1 MDLHHITDFLN
12 DYLQITRY
20 PDSSVNGLQIEG
32 AINVEKAVFAVD
44 ASMESFMQAVE
55 LDAELLVCH
64 HGIIWD
70 GIGRITGLMK
80 ERIKFLLE
88 NELSLY
94 AAHIP
99 LDAHPEIGNNALILR
114 ALGIEPEERFGE
126 YRGVSIG
133 FAGYADMDFHDALE
147 RLERRYG
154 KVDYMKFGGDETEKV
169 AVVSGR
175 GSAYINEAV
184 EKNVDL
190 FITGE
195 IEHSAYHQAKDGRIN
210 VIFIGHYNS
219 ETPGIKA
226 LMNVVED
233 KMGIDTEFIDIPT
246 RL

>member
-1 MDLHHITDFLN
+1 MDLYHLTDFLN
-12 DYLQITRY
+12 DYLQISRY

-32 AINVEKAVFAVD
+32 AMNVEKAVFAVD

-70 GIGRITGLMK
+70 GVKRITGLMK

-126 YRGVSIG
+126 YKGTSIG
-133 FAGYADMDFHDALE
+133 FTGYAEMDFQDALDK
-147 RLERRYG
+147 LEMRYG
-154 KVDYMKFGGDETEKV
+154 KIEYMKFGKDKIEKV
-169 AVVSGR
+169 AAVSGR
-175 GSAYINEAV
+175 GSAYINEAI
-184 EKNVDL
+184 EKSVDL

-195 IEHSAYHQAKDGRIN
+195 IEHSAYHQAKDGKIN
-210 VIFIGHYNS
+210 VVFIGHYNS

-233 KMGIDTEFIDIPT
+233 KIGIDTDFIDIPT
-246 RL
+246 KL